1 MFVAAAWTRRALS
14 SGGFSSGLFGLSSEQ
29 IQLVDSCLD
38 FAQHEFKPYAAEWD
52 ENKIFPRSALRKAAE
67 LGLGGMFVPEELGGA
82 GFSRHDGSLVFESL
96 SQGCTSTTAYLSIHN
111 MCAWMISQFATNEA
125 KHEYLPKLISMD
137 HFASYCLTEPSS
149 GSDAA
154 SLKTT
159 AVKQPDGSFVVNGSK
174 AFISGGGAAQVYV
187 VMVRTDVADKSP
199 KGISCVLVDSE
210 SNGVS
215 FGAQER
221 KLGWNSQPTCV
232 VNFDNVSVRPS
243 NLVGNLGQGFK
254 IAMQGLDGGRLSI
267 GACSLGAAQASLNV
281 ALDHVQHR
289 HQFGQPLCANQTIQF
304 KLADM
309 QTKLHLA
316 RMAIRNA
323 AKLLDDK
330 HPAATAHCSMAKK
343 VATEFGYEVV
353 DDSLQLLGG
362 YGYLKDHPVE
372 RYLRDARVHRIL
384 EGTNEIQSLIM
395 ARDILK

>member
-1 MFVAAAWTRRALS
+1 MFLARTRRALS
-14 SGGFSSGLFGLSSEQ
+14 TSAGFASGSFGLSSEQ

-38 FAQHEFKPYAAEWD
+38 FAQHEFKPHAAEWD
-52 ENKIFPRSALRKAAE
+52 ENKIFPRAALRKAAE

-111 MCAWMISQFATNEA
+111 MCAWMIAQFASEEA
-125 KHEYLPKLISMD
+125 KREYLPKLVTME
-137 HFASYCLTEPSS
+137 HFASYCLTEPGA

-159 AVKQPDGSFVVNGSK
+159 AVRQPDGSFLVNGSK
-174 AFISGGGAAQVYV
+174 AFISGGGAAHVYV
-187 VMVRTDVADKSP
+187 VMARTDVSDKSP

-210 SNGVS
+210 SAGLS

-221 KLGWNSQPTCV
+221 KLGWNSQPTCMV
-232 VNFDNVSVRPS
+232 HFDNVSVRPS
-243 NLVGNLGQGFK
+243 NLVGDLGQGFK

-267 GACSLGAAQASLNV
+267 GACSLGAAQASLDV
-281 ALDHVQHR
+281 ALDHVRDR
-289 HQFGQPLCANQTIQF
+289 HQFGQPLSANQTVQF

-323 AKLLDDK
+323 ATLLDER

-343 VATEFGYEVV
+343 VATELGYEVV
-353 DDSLQLLGG
+353 DDALQLLGG

-372 RYLRDARVHRIL
+372 RFLRDARVHRIL

-395 ARDILK
+395 ARNLLK